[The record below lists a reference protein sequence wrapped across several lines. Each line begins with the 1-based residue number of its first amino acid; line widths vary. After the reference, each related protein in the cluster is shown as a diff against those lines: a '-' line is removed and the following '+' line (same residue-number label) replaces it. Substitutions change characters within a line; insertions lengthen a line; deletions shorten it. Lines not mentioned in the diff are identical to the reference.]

1 MYLLMLLTGAKF
13 KTLLESYF
21 RLFDGM
27 EVHTLEDLV
36 QFNKQH
42 AGQELPSGEPAVLL
56 RP

>member
-1 MYLLMLLTGAKF
+1 MSLTGAKF

-21 RLFDGM
+21 TLFDSM
-27 EVHTLEDLV
+27 KVHTLEDLV

-42 AGQELPSGEPAVLL
+42 ADQELPPGEPALLL